1 MPSPSF
7 GIDVVFN
14 LYLHVQ
20 QPHFISFQGCVEKIF
35 KELQQHILV
44 VVAVTVAMSILQISA
59 VVSACLLARAV
70 STYA

>member
-1 MPSPSF
+1 MF
-7 GIDVVFN
+7 
-14 LYLHVQ
+14 LYIISGLHLTAEL
-20 QPHFISFQGCVEKIF
+20 IALQGCVKKIF
-35 KELQQHILV
+35 DELQKHILV